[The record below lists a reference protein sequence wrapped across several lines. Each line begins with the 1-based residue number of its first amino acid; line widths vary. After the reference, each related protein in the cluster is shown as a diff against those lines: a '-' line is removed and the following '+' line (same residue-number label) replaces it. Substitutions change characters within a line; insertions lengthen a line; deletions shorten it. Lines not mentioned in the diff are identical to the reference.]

1 MEHFSRKEN
10 AIISNNFYRLVLL
23 FFISRISITFSQS
36 IIKSLPG
43 FDGQLPFQ
51 LETGYVGVD
60 EYDDAQYF
68 YYFVKSERNPSE
80 DPLILWFDGG
90 PGCSALC
97 GFAFEIGPVNFAK
110 QESNGSL
117 PSLVL
122 NPYSWTKVSN
132 VLFVDSPIGAG
143 FSYSKTLQG
152 SYGSDTIF
160 AKQIYIFL
168 KKWLVDHP
176 DFLENPLYI
185 ASLSYSGLTIP
196 VIAQVISDG
205 NEANE
210 KPFVNLKGSVIGNS
224 ATDRHVEENSQ
235 VPFAHRMGVISD
247 ELYESVKKNCHEEY
261 VNVDP
266 SNSQCLKDIQAF
278 KEFTSDLNTFH
289 ILEPYCLTELIEPD
303 KMKTERIY
311 VEAFPTL
318 DSVGYPANI
327 LASERP
333 MERDESLE
341 TNYATEYPLSPPL
354 PEHPVNEC
362 RNYGYKHAY
371 YWANN
376 YSVQKALHVRQGTV
390 KEWIRCNLDI
400 PYDKEFTN
408 TVSYYIK
415 LGAKGYRSLIYNGD
429 HDMMIPFV
437 GTQEWIRS
445 LNFSVADDW
454 RPWYVNGQVA
464 GYTRTYSDNLTYATV
479 KGGGHEVPM
488 YKPKECLALLE
499 RWISHSPL

>member
-1 MEHFSRKEN
+1 T
-10 AIISNNFYRLVLL
+10 L
-23 FFISRISITFSQS
+23 SQT
-36 IIKSLPG
+36 IIKCLPG
-43 FDGQLPFQ
+43 FDGELPFE
-51 LETGYVGVD
+51 LETGYVSVD
-60 EYDDAQYF
+60 ENDDAQYF
-68 YYFVKSERNPSE
+68 YYFVKSERNPRE

-97 GFAFEIGPVNFAK
+97 GFAFEIGPINFAK

-152 SYGSDTIF
+152 SYSSDTIF
-160 AKQIYIFL
+160 AKQVYIFL
-168 KKWLVDHP
+168 KKWFIGHP
-176 DFLENPLYI
+176 DFLQNPLYI
-185 ASLSYSGLTIP
+185 ASLSYSGLIIP

-205 NEANE
+205 NEASE
-210 KPFVNLKGSVIGNS
+210 KPFVNLKFTSLSCCQYERTRSIDKPQPR
-224 ATDRHVEENSQ
+224 TDRHVEENSQ
-235 VPFAHRMGVISD
+235 VQFAHRMGIISD
-247 ELYESVKKNCHEEY
+247 ELYESVKKNCREEY

-266 SNSQCLKDIQAF
+266 SNSRCLKDIQAF
-278 KEFTSDLNTFH
+278 KEFTSDLNTYH

-303 KMKTERIY
+303 KMKRERIY

-318 DSVGYPANI
+318 DSLGYPANN
-327 LASERP
+327 LVSERP
-333 MERDESLE
+333 MEGDDSLE
-341 TNYATEYPLSPPL
+341 TNYATEIPLSPPL
-354 PEHPVNEC
+354 PKNPVHEC

-376 YSVQKALHVRQGTV
+376 LSVQKALHVQQGTV

-400 PYDKEFTN
+400 PYYKEFTN
-408 TVSYYIK
+408 TVSYYIQ
-415 LGAKGYRSLIYNGD
+415 LSAKGYRSLIYNGD

-445 LNFSVADDW
+445 LNFSIEDEW

-464 GYTRTYSDNLTYATV
+464 GYTRMYSNNLTFATV

-488 YKPKECLALLE
+488 YKPKECLAMLE
-499 RWISHSPL
+499 RWISHNPL